1 MEVKEMNKCLSKF
14 YVSVR
19 RKDGSY
25 YKRNRLLSVR
35 AATKGVSARCFYNH
49 PSTYTKTIIRLR
61 VGEYSLRLLRI
72 IVKYFVYL
80 HMCYAYLEPESELV
94 LETKIERYFRSRS
107 ICYWHGF
114 TSYVAHVVHLRL
126 FFSPFLVFFKI
137 LPFSCHFFK
146 KA

>member
-1 MEVKEMNKCLSKF
+1 MTKCLSKF

-35 AATKGVSARCFYNH
+35 TATKNFPSARCFYNH
-49 PSTYTKTIIRLR
+49 LSNYTKTIIRLR

-72 IVKYFVYL
+72 IVKYFVFL
-80 HMCYAYLEPESELV
+80 LMCYAYLEPESELV

-107 ICYWHGF
+107 TCY
-114 TSYVAHVVHLRL
+114 
-126 FFSPFLVFFKI
+126 
-137 LPFSCHFFK
+137 
-146 KA
+146 